1 MYYFHIHSTC
11 ATQDVLVFMPL
22 VRLGGAGLEWAESV
36 SCTDGAKG
44 S

>member
-1 MYYFHIHSTC
+1 MCNTGCVGIHAPC
-11 ATQDVLVFMPL
+11 EA
-22 VRLGGAGLEWAESV
+22 GGAVLEWAESV